1 MATMKAVRIHSY
13 GGSDVLVYEDAPRPS
28 IADDEILVGVHAAAI
43 NPVDWKI
50 REGYLKQMIAY
61 QLPVILGWDVSGI
74 VEEVGSHVKDFQV
87 GDAVYSRPDL
97 TRNGAYAEYIAIRA
111 AEVAAKPKSIDHIAA
126 ASVPLAG
133 LTAWQALFDQAN
145 LSAGQTVLIHA
156 AAGGVGTFAV
166 QFAKWKGAHVIGTA
180 SSRNQDFLRE
190 LGIDQVIDYQ
200 QNRFEDVV
208 KDVDVVFDT
217 IGGEVQE
224 RSWQVLKKG
233 GILVSIVSPPSK
245 ESAAKYGV
253 TEKYFFLQP
262 NAAQLTEIAGLID
275 AGYVKT
281 IVETVLP
288 LNQVKQAHELSQ
300 SGHTRGKIVLQVVD

>member
-28 IADDEILVGVHAAAI
+28 IADDEILVRVHAAAI

-97 TRNGAYAEYIAIRA
+97 TLNGAYAEYIAIRA

-133 LTAWQALFDQAN
+133 LTAWQALFDQARTC
-145 LSAGQTVLIHA
+145 Q
-156 AAGGVGTFAV
+156 
-166 QFAKWKGAHVIGTA
+166 
-180 SSRNQDFLRE
+180 QD
-190 LGIDQVIDYQ
+190 
-200 QNRFEDVV
+200 
-208 KDVDVVFDT
+208 K
-217 IGGEVQE
+217 
-224 RSWQVLKKG
+224 
-233 GILVSIVSPPSK
+233 PC
-245 ESAAKYGV
+245 
-253 TEKYFFLQP
+253 
-262 NAAQLTEIAGLID
+262 
-275 AGYVKT
+275 
-281 IVETVLP
+281 
-288 LNQVKQAHELSQ
+288 
-300 SGHTRGKIVLQVVD
+300 

>member
-1 MATMKAVRIHSY
+1 
-13 GGSDVLVYEDAPRPS
+13 
-28 IADDEILVGVHAAAI
+28 
-43 NPVDWKI
+43 
-50 REGYLKQMIAY
+50 
-61 QLPVILGWDVSGI
+61 
-74 VEEVGSHVKDFQV
+74 
-87 GDAVYSRPDL
+87 
-97 TRNGAYAEYIAIRA
+97 
-111 AEVAAKPKSIDHIAA
+111 
-126 ASVPLAG
+126 

-166 QFAKWKGAHVIGTA
+166 QFAKWKGAYVIGT

-200 QNRFEDVV
+200 QTRFEDVV

-245 ESAAKYGV
+245 ESAATYGV

-288 LNQVKQAHELSQ
+288 LNQARQAHELSQ
-300 SGHTRGKIVLQVVD
+300 SGHTRGKIVLQVAD

>member
-28 IADDEILVGVHAAAI
+28 IADDEILVRVHAAAI

-50 REGYLKQMIAY
+50 REGYLKQMLDH

-97 TRNGAYAEYIAIRA
+97 TRNGAYAQYIAIRA
-111 AEVAAKPKSIDHIAA
+111 AEVAAKPQSIDYIAA

-180 SSRNQDFLRE
+180 SSHNQDFLRE

-200 QNRFEDVV
+200 QTRFEDVV

-224 RSWQVLKKG
+224 HSWQVLKKG

-245 ESAAKYGV
+245 ETAAKYGV

-288 LNQVKQAHELSQ
+288 LNQVQQAHELSQ
-300 SGHTRGKIVLQVVD
+300 SGHTRGKIVLQVAD

>member
-13 GGSDVLVYEDAPRPS
+13 GGPDVLVYEDAPRPS
-28 IADDEILVGVHAAAI
+28 IADDEILVRVHAAAI

-50 REGYLKQMIAY
+50 REGYLKQMIAH
-61 QLPVILGWDVSGI
+61 QLPVILGWDVSGV
-74 VEEVGSHVKDFQV
+74 VEEVGSRVKDFQV

-97 TRNGAYAEYIAIRA
+97 TRNGGYAEYIAIPA
-111 AEVAAKPKSIDHIAA
+111 AEVAAKPQSIDHIAA

-145 LSAGQTVLIHA
+145 LSAGQAVLIHA

-166 QFAKWKGAHVIGTA
+166 QFAKWKGAYVIGTA

-200 QNRFEDVV
+200 QTRFEDVV

-217 IGGEVQE
+217 IGGEVQD
-224 RSWQVLKKG
+224 RSWQALKKG

-245 ESAAKYGV
+245 ETAAQYGV

-281 IVETVLP
+281 IVETILP
-288 LNQVKQAHELSQ
+288 LNQARQAHELSQ
-300 SGHTRGKIVLQVVD
+300 SGHTRGKIVLQVTD